1 MGLGGGAMRLGEALR
16 STDHKVI
23 GRRYLWTGLGALALG
38 GFLAMLIRWQ
48 WAFPYVP
55 VPAVGRALF
64 GGDGAITPFA
74 YASIFTTHGLLM
86 IFWAMTPVLIGAF
99 GTYLL
104 PLLIGAR
111 ELAFPR
117 LSAAA
122 YWVFL
127 ASLGVALAS
136 FFVPLG
142 TASAG
147 WTSYPPL
154 AAGIAAPGVGQT
166 LVLFALLLNG
176 AATVMGAVNF
186 IATVLRGRAP
196 GMGWFRL
203 PLTVWGIFLTAV
215 LNLLFVPVLA
225 VATVFLLSDRCLG
238 TQLFIGGAAAVRGG
252 GDPILYQHLFWI
264 FAHPEV
270 YILIL
275 PAWGIIGDVISFFAR
290 KPAHWYRGTVFALL
304 GITVLSGTVYA
315 HHMFVAGISPL
326 VGKAFMLTTLTIS
339 LPSQVLAFNWLFTLW
354 RGAIRLTTPMLFAL
368 GTVFVFSVGGLT
380 GLYLGGLATDL
391 YLHDTLWVV
400 GHFHLIMAAA
410 TFLGAFC
417 GLYFWFPKMF
427 GRQLDETLGKL
438 HFACSAVLLTL
449 VFGGQ
454 LLAGYA
460 GQPRRLFDPYQYAYL
475 ERLLPLNRW
484 TSLLAFALAVS
495 QGVFLWNLWRTLRG
509 PALAREN
516 PWAVGTLEWTLTSSP
531 PAPGNFAEVPQ
542 VLRGPHVFCAALRE
556 TALGRD
562 YLGQAEPLP
571 AGVEE
576 PP

>member
-1 MGLGGGAMRLGEALR
+1 MSLWRALV
-16 STDHKVI
+16 SSDHKDL
-23 GRRYLWTGLGALALG
+23 GRKYLWTGLAALALG
-38 GFLAMLIRWQ
+38 GALAMLIRWQ
-48 WAFPYVP
+48 WAYPYVP
-55 VPAVGRALF
+55 VPLVGRPLF
-64 GGDGAITPFA
+64 GGTGAITPAA
-74 YASIFTTHGLLM
+74 YASIFTTHGLVM
-86 IFWAMTPVLIGAF
+86 IFWAMTPILIGAF
-99 GTYLL
+99 GNFLI

-111 ELAFPR
+111 QMAFRR
-117 LSAAA
+117 LNAAA

-127 ASLGVALAS
+127 CSLVVVLAS
-136 FFVPLG
+136 FLVPLG

-154 AAGIAAPGVGQT
+154 AAGIAAPGLGQT

-176 AATVMGAVNF
+176 AATVMGAICF
-186 IATVLRGRAP
+186 IATVLRERAP
-196 GMGWFRL
+196 GMHWFRL

-215 LNLLFVPVLA
+215 LNLLFVPMLA
-225 VATVFLLSDRCLG
+225 AATALLLMDRCLG
-238 TQLFIGGAAAVRGG
+238 TQFFIAGAAAVHGG

-275 PAWGIIGDVISFFAR
+275 PAWGIIGDVISFFSR
-290 KPAHWYRGTVFALL
+290 KPAHWYRGTVYALL
-304 GITVLSGTVYA
+304 GITALSGTVYA
-315 HHMFVAGISPL
+315 HHMFVAGIRPL

-354 RGAIRLTTPMLFAL
+354 RGSIRLTTPMLFAL

-380 GLYLGGLATDL
+380 GLYLGGLSTDL
-391 YLHDTLWVV
+391 YLHDSMWVV

-427 GRQLDETLGKL
+427 GRQLDETLGKI
-438 HFACSAVLLTL
+438 HFACSAVLLTA

-460 GQPRRLFDPYQYAYL
+460 GQPRRLFDPYQYEYL
-475 ERLLPLNRW
+475 QRLLPLNRW
-484 TSLLAFALAVS
+484 TSLLAFALALS
-495 QGVFLWNLWRTLRG
+495 QGVFVWNLWRTLRSKV
-509 PALAREN
+509 PAREN
-516 PWAVGTLEWTLTSSP
+516 PWEVGTLEWTLTESP
-531 PAPGNFAEVPQ
+531 PAPGNFAQVPT
-542 VLRGPHVFCAALRE
+542 VLRGPHTFSATVLGTE
-556 TALGRD
+556 LGRD

-571 AGVEE
+571 AGVQE
-576 PP
+576 P

>member
-1 MGLGGGAMRLGEALR
+1 MSLWRALR
-16 STDHKVI
+16 SSDHKDI
-23 GRRYLWTGLGALALG
+23 GRKYLWTGLCALALG

-48 WAFPYVP
+48 WAYPSVP
-55 VPAVGRALF
+55 VPWVGQPLF
-64 GGDGAITPFA
+64 GGTGAITPSS
-74 YASIFTTHGLLM
+74 YARIFTTHGLVM
-86 IFWAMTPVLIGAF
+86 IFWAITPILIGGF
-99 GTYLL
+99 GNFLL

-111 ELAFPR
+111 EVSFPR
-117 LSAAA
+117 LNAAS

-127 ASLGVALAS
+127 FSLVLVVVS
-136 FFVPLG
+136 FVVPLG

-154 AAGIAAPGVGQT
+154 AASVATPGVGET
-166 LVLFALLLNG
+166 LVLVAFLFNG
-176 AATVMGAVNF
+176 ASTVMGAVNF
-186 IATVLRGRAP
+186 LSTVLRERAP
-196 GMGWFRL
+196 GMHWFRL

-215 LNLLFVPVLA
+215 LNLLFVPVVA
-225 VATVFLLSDRCLG
+225 VATGLLLMDRCLG
-238 TQLFIGGAAAVRGG
+238 TQFFINGAAAVHGG
-252 GDPILYQHLFWI
+252 GDPLLYQHLFWI

-290 KPAHWYRGTVFALL
+290 KPAHWYRGSVLALWA
-304 GITVLSGTVYA
+304 ITALSGTVYA
-315 HHMFVAGISPL
+315 HHMFVAGIRPL
-326 VGKAFMLTTLTIS
+326 LGKAFMLTTLSIS

-354 RGAIRLTTPMLFAL
+354 RGSIRLTTPMLFAL

-417 GLYFWFPKMF
+417 GIYFWFPKMF
-427 GRQLDETLGKL
+427 GRQLDERLGKI

-475 ERLLPLNRW
+475 ERLLPLNQW
-484 TSLLAFALAVS
+484 TSALAFALALS
-495 QGVFLWNLWRTLRG
+495 QGVFLWNLWRTLRSEV
-509 PALAREN
+509 PAREN
-516 PWAVGTLEWTLTSSP
+516 PWEVGTLEWTLAASP
-531 PAPGNFAEVPQ
+531 PAKGNFAEVPR
-542 VLRGPHVFCAALRE
+542 VLRGPHVFSATVLE
-556 TALGRD
+556 TELGRD

-571 AGVEE
+571 AGVDE
-576 PP
+576 P